1 MKKLDNFK
9 SFDDFILEGS
19 TRRAETIEKV
29 VKKLKME
36 FGKTKEDFLD
46 TARNH
51 GVGFIKNFILKNLQ
65 PYLEQLERPE
75 LFKNGFDYDGMLAE
89 LVGWL
94 LVELEVEKMK
104 KTEKKA
110 NE

>member
-19 TRRAETIEKV
+19 TRRADTIEKV
-29 VKKLKME
+29 VKKLKKE
-36 FGKTKEDFLD
+36 FGNSKEDFLD
-46 TARNH
+46 TARNQ
-51 GVGFIKNFILKNLQ
+51 GVDFIKEFILKNLQ
-65 PYLEQLERPE
+65 PYLEQIERPK
-75 LFKNGFDYDGMLAE
+75 LFQNGFDYDGMLAG
-89 LVGWL
+89 LVSWI

>member
-1 MKKLDNFK
+1 MKNLENFK

-19 TRRAETIEKV
+19 TRRADTIEKV

-36 FGKTKEDFLD
+36 LGKTKEDFLD

-51 GVGFIKNFILKNLQ
+51 GVGFIKNFILQNLQ
-65 PYLEQLERPE
+65 PYLEQLERTD
-75 LFKNGFDYDGMLAE
+75 LVQNGFDYDGMLAG
-89 LVGWL
+89 LVSWI
-94 LVELEVEKMK
+94 LVELEVQKMK
-104 KTEKKA
+104 QSEKKD